1 MAASPGAPKSSRHVA
16 LWPASDLVPVYD
28 RSCLAR
34 GQVLAGP
41 AIVEERE
48 TTIVLPLGWEAV
60 VDDLGCI
67 VAMLSA

>member
-1 MAASPGAPKSSRHVA
+1 
-16 LWPASDLVPVYD
+16 
-28 RSCLAR
+28 LAR